1 MQAWYWFMSNRGL
14 LLIISGPAGVGK
26 TTIAHKVEQ
35 HFDAE
40 FSVSMT
46 TRGQTG
52 QDTDGVDYDFVEIQR
67 FEQLRDEGALLEWA
81 EVFGNYYGTPKQPV
95 LDALAA
101 GRLMIVEI
109 DVQGAEQVKSHM
121 PDAYAIFV
129 VPPSDRALLERLRGR
144 KRDDEAAIEK
154 RYAEARREIARARL
168 GSVYDE
174 YVVNDVLETVVGETI
189 DLVEKKLLRQSRV

>member
-1 MQAWYWFMSNRGL
+1 MQAWYWFMGNRGL

-35 HFDAE
+35 HFDAK

-46 TRGQTG
+46 TRGQTE

-129 VPPSDRALLERLRGR
+129 APPSERALLERLRGR

-154 RYAEARREIARARL
+154 RYAEARREIARARS
-168 GSVYDE
+168 GIVYDE
-174 YVVNDVLETVVGETI
+174 FVVNDVLETAVGETI
-189 DLVEKKLLRQSRV
+189 ELVEKKLLRQSKV